1 MLKLEGLVK
10 TFRSGSD
17 TVRAVDDVS
26 LEVDRG
32 ELLVLLGPS
41 GCGKTTLLRCIA
53 GLESAD
59 VGRISFD
66 EDVVFEGVR
75 RIDRPPN
82 KRNIGMVF
90 QSYALWPHKTVRK
103 NIAYP
108 LTVRGMKQELNDGWV
123 EAVAELVDC
132 GHLLD
137 RYPGQLSGGQQQ
149 RIALARGLVA
159 RPDVLLFDEPL
170 SNLDALLRSQVRNEL
185 HELHERLEFTG
196 VYVTHDQSEALA
208 LGDRLAIMRTGSVE
222 QIGTPHEVYENP
234 VSEYAAHFVG
244 FANRIV
250 LRRGDAGWVTESG
263 DVVNGVVPVDRGVDV
278 VHLRFRPEFGR
289 LIRPGEPD
297 DGHIALPA
305 KFVDHVYAG
314 AFDEFTLW
322 AGAEHVTVH
331 SEAIT
336 NHPAAGSDVIL
347 GIPAHRARWFS
358 VDGAVLRTTPSRP
371 LPTEPSPL
379 TRTRS

>member
-1 MLKLEGLVK
+1 MLHIDGLKK
-10 TFRSGSD
+10 TFRSGDD
-17 TVRAVDDVS
+17 TVHAVDDVS
-26 LEVDRG
+26 LRVERG
-32 ELLVLLGPS
+32 ELVVLLGPS

-59 VGRISFD
+59 DGRISFD
-66 EDVVFEGVR
+66 DDVVFDGAGH
-75 RIDRPPN
+75 IDRPPN

-103 NIAYP
+103 NIGYP
-108 LTVRGMKQELNDGWV
+108 LAVRKMKRELREDGWV
-123 EAVAELVDC
+123 EAAAELVDC

-185 HELHERLEFTG
+185 HELHGRLEFTG

-208 LGDRLAIMRTGSVE
+208 LGDRLAIMRAGSVE
-222 QIGTPHEVYENP
+222 QIGTPHDVYEHP

-244 FANRIV
+244 FANRV
-250 LRRGDAGWVTESG
+250 ALRRTADGWATAGGHPISGTPPVGRDVDA
-263 DVVNGVVPVDRGVDV
+263 

-289 LIRPGEPD
+289 LVRPGETIE
-297 DGHIALPA
+297 GHVSLSAR
-305 KFVDHVYAG
+305 FVDHVYAG
-314 AFDEFTLW
+314 AHDEITLQ
-322 AGAEHVTVH
+322 AGD
-331 SEAIT
+331 EAIT
-336 NHPAAGSDVIL
+336 VRTAAATDHPEPGADVSLAIPTYRTRWFTVDGSAVLDPTDVTVAAAG
-347 GIPAHRARWFS
+347 A
-358 VDGAVLRTTPSRP
+358 SRP
-371 LPTEPSPL
+371 T
-379 TRTRS
+379 

>member
-1 MLKLEGLVK
+1 MLRIENLKK
-10 TFRSGSD
+10 TFQSGHD
-17 TVRAVDDVS
+17 VVRAVDDVT
-26 LEVDRG
+26 LEVERG

-59 VGRISFD
+59 SGSIAFGD
-66 EDVVFEGVR
+66 EVVFDGAR

-108 LTVRGMKQELNDGWV
+108 LTVRGLKRELRNEGWV
-123 EAVAELVDC
+123 ESAAELVDC

-170 SNLDALLRSQVRNEL
+170 SNLDALLRTQVRNEL
-185 HELHERLEFTG
+185 HEMHGRIGFTA
-196 VYVTHDQSEALA
+196 VYVTHDQTEALA
-208 LGDRLAIMRTGSVE
+208 LGDRLAIMRTGAVE
-222 QIGTPHEVYENP
+222 QIGTPHEVYERP

-244 FANRIV
+244 FANHVALKRTTDGWATED
-250 LRRGDAGWVTESG
+250 GDAIAASLP
-263 DVVNGVVPVDRGVDV
+263 VPRQYDS
-278 VHLRFRPEFGR
+278 VHLRFRPEFAR
-289 LIRPGEPD
+289 VAPD
-297 DGHIALPA
+297 GSAADGHISLPA
-305 KFVDHVYAG
+305 RFVDQVYAG
-314 AFDEFTLW
+314 SFDETTVEIGSSSLVVRSE
-322 AGAEHVTVH
+322 ASLGQPSLGEDVTVQVPC
-331 SEAIT
+331 S
-336 NHPAAGSDVIL
+336 
-347 GIPAHRARWFS
+347 RARWYTT
-358 VDGAVLRTTPSRP
+358 DGVAIEEAADTP
-371 LPTEPSPL
+371 LPVSD
-379 TRTRS
+379 